1 MKGVPKLPV
10 EMVSRVWSEV
20 RGFLFDTFRAFIDDH
35 AMRMAA
41 ALAFYTTFSVTPALL
56 IGMSIAAA
64 VVGSSKAESELTERI
79 GQMINPEA
87 AEYLFSLLKGLGT
100 QLTSRHLPIIGFV
113 SAIVAATAVFAE
125 LQTAL
130 NSVWHATSQSG
141 NGIVSMMRMR
151 LKAFVFVVSIGVLLL
166 ASVVTGTVLATLN
179 AVFAKTVPIP
189 PTLLGT
195 LEPLIQFGILPVLL
209 ASTYKLVP
217 DVDIAWKD
225 VVLAAVVTA
234 LLFLLGKSLFGMY
247 LRLSIVGSLYG
258 AAGSLVIVLAWV
270 YYSAQVFFLG
280 AEMSKVFAQRYG
292 SHAGKLRH
300 QEDNRDEES
309 ATPESQ

>member
-1 MKGVPKLPV
+1 MKGVPRLPIALI
-10 EMVSRVWSEV
+10 SRICSEV
-20 RGFLFDTFRAFIDDH
+20 RGFIFDTFRAFLDDH

-64 VVGSSKAESELTERI
+64 VVGSSRAETELTDRI
-79 GQMINPEA
+79 GQIINPEA
-87 AEYLFSLLKGLGT
+87 AEYLFSLLKGLGS
-100 QLTSRHLPIIGFV
+100 QLTSRHLPLIGFA

-125 LQTAL
+125 MQTAL
-130 NSVWHATSQSG
+130 NSVWHVTSQSRS
-141 NGIVSMMRMR
+141 GIVAMIRMR

-166 ASVVTGTVLATLN
+166 ASVVTGTVLATVN
-179 AVFAKTVPIP
+179 ALFAKTVPIP
-189 PTLLGT
+189 PSLLGT
-195 LEPLIQFGILPVLL
+195 MEPLIQFGILPFLL

-217 DVDIAWKD
+217 DVDIAWRD
-225 VVLAAVVTA
+225 VVLAAAVTSF
-234 LLFLLGKSLFGMY
+234 LFLLGKSLFGMY
-247 LRLSIVGSLYG
+247 LRLSIVGSVYG

-292 SHAGKLRH
+292 SHAEKARPQPPAPDKEPGCT
-300 QEDNRDEES
+300 E
-309 ATPESQ
+309 P

>member
-1 MKGVPKLPV
+1 MKGVPKLPF
-10 EMVSRVWSEV
+10 ELLSRIWSEV
-20 RGFLFDTFRAFIDDH
+20 RGFLFDTFRAFFGDH

-41 ALAFYTTFSVTPALL
+41 ALAFYTTFSITPALL

-64 VVGSSKAESELTERI
+64 VVGSSRAETELTARI
-79 GQMINPEA
+79 GQIINPEA

-100 QLTSRHLPIIGFV
+100 QLTSRHLPMIGFV

-130 NSVWHATSQSG
+130 NSVWHVTPQSRS
-141 NGIVSMMRMR
+141 GIVAMIRMR
-151 LKAFVFVVSIGVLLL
+151 LKAFVFVVGIGVLLL
-166 ASVVTGTVLATLN
+166 ASVVTGTVLATVN
-179 AVFAKTVPIP
+179 AVFEKTVPIP
-189 PTLLGT
+189 PNLLGT
-195 LEPLIQFGILPVLL
+195 MEPIIQFGVIPVLL
-209 ASTYKLVP
+209 ACTYKLVP
-217 DVDIAWKD
+217 DADVAWKD
-225 VVLAAVVTA
+225 VVLASVVTS

-247 LRLSIVGSLYG
+247 LRLSIVGSVYG

-292 SHAGKLRH
+292 SHAAGNLPDDDAF
-300 QEDNRDEES
+300 EEES
-309 ATPESQ
+309 APAESP